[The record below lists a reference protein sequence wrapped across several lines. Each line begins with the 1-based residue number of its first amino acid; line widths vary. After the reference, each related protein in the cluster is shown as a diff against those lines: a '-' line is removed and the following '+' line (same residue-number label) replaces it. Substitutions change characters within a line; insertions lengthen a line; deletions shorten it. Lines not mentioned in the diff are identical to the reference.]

1 MRLPCALPL
10 NIHITM
16 LMLHVEQELLQD
28 LESFMVEAG
37 SGKTSAA
44 LQTLLEFRDSNL
56 PISDRLYTSVG
67 ACPVV

>member
-1 MRLPCALPL
+1 
-10 NIHITM
+10 
-16 LMLHVEQELLQD
+16 MLHVEQELLQD